1 MKEAIEQNIIRLIAE
16 HNLVKEGDKLLIAFS
31 GGADSLFAL
40 NFFHK
45 FKLKYRIELSAFHI
59 NHLLRGSESNGD
71 EQFCNSFCEKLNIEF
86 SSASVDVK
94 TLAKLNKES
103 VEEAARNIR
112 YSKLQKYAAEV
123 SATKI
128 VTAHNLND
136 NTETVLLNL
145 FRGTGLNGVSGI
157 PIKRDNIIRPLLS
170 TSKEDI
176 VNYLTA
182 NSISFRTDSSNFKN
196 DFSRNFLRNEI
207 IPKLKEKINP
217 ALDTN
222 ILKFSIIAKESSKII
237 TTIAEDTAE
246 KYIYK
251 NDGGIEI
258 SDLLLQENSEDI
270 FSVTVRSAIEKR
282 FNVTSIFT
290 DISQIKTLFNLKVG
304 SKIDLSKKLSAIRE
318 RNYVLIIKKGQN
330 KTDNLP
336 ITIELNA
343 ISNFEDR
350 TISAKTVERN
360 QIKFSE
366 NKNIE
371 FINGDNL
378 VFPLTIRRWKEGDKF
393 YPIGLNG
400 TKKISDFL
408 NEVKVNSS
416 KKEEQLVLLNREK
429 IIWVVGY
436 RIDESVKIK
445 NDTKRIVKLWVK

>member
-1 MKEAIEQNIIRLIAE
+1 MNGAIEQNIIRFIAE
-16 HNLVKEGDKLLIAFS
+16 HNLVGKGDKLLIAFS

-40 NFFHK
+40 NFFYK
-45 FKLKYRIELSAFHI
+45 FKLKYGIELSAFHI
-59 NHLLRGSESNGD
+59 NHLLRGSESDGD
-71 EQFCNSFCEKLNIEF
+71 EQFCKSFCEELNIQF
-86 SSASVDVK
+86 GSTTVDVK
-94 TLAKLNKES
+94 ALAKQNKES

-112 YSKLQKYAAEV
+112 YRKLQEYASKI

-157 PIKRDNIIRPLLS
+157 PIKRANIIRPLLS

-182 NSISFRTDSSNFKN
+182 NSIAFRTDSSNLAN

-217 ALDTN
+217 TLDTN
-222 ILKFSIIAKESSKII
+222 ILKFSTIVKASNRII
-237 TTIAEDTAE
+237 TSIAEDIA
-246 KYIYK
+246 KRYISK
-251 NDGGIEI
+251 NNGGIEI

-270 FSVTVRSAIEKR
+270 FSVIVRFAIEEEFKI
-282 FNVTSIFT
+282 TSTFT
-290 DISQIKTLFNLKVG
+290 DISQIKNLFALNVG
-304 SKIDLSKKLSAIRE
+304 SKMDLSEKLSAIRE
-318 RNYVLIIKKGQN
+318 RNHILIIKKGEN
-330 KTDNLP
+330 KIDSTP
-336 ITIELNA
+336 TIIELNA
-343 ISNFEDR
+343 IVEVEGC
-350 TISAKTVERN
+350 IIHVQSAEKDE
-360 QIKFSE
+360 IDFS
-366 NKNIE
+366 KPQNIE
-371 FINGDNL
+371 FIAGDNL
-378 VFPLTIRRWKEGDKF
+378 TFPLTIRRWKEGDKF
-393 YPIGLNG
+393 HPIGLNG

-408 NEVKVNSS
+408 NEVKVSSS
-416 KKEEQLVLLNREK
+416 KKKKQLILVDGEK